1 MTEVHLEAEVMSREI
16 FEFDAP
22 TRFIVGTVGM
32 PGERQFFI
40 QAQQGSRVAS
50 FALEKSQAAALGER
64 ARELLKEIGQLQGEQ
79 ISDSQPLEI
88 PIESEFTVG
97 VMSLTWVPEGGRVI
111 FEAQALTDVT
121 GEQVYEELIMGED
134 EGAPPLLRVELNL
147 AMLRAFA
154 QRTGQV
160 VAAGRAPCIFCGGPI
175 NPGGHLCPR
184 ANGHRRS
191 E

>member
-1 MTEVHLEAEVMSREI
+1 MSREI
-16 FEFDAP
+16 FDFDAP
-22 TRFIVGTVGM
+22 TRFVVGTVGM

-40 QAQQGSRVAS
+40 QTQQGARIAS
-50 FALEKSQAAALGER
+50 FALEKSQAAALAER
-64 ARELLKEIGQLQGEQ
+64 ARELLKEIGQLQVEQ
-79 ISDSQPLEI
+79 NLDSQPLAI
-88 PIESEFTVG
+88 PVESEFTVG

-111 FEAQALTDVT
+111 FEAQALTDT
-121 GEQVYEELIMGED
+121 SGEQVYEELITGENED
-134 EGAPPLLRVELNL
+134 APALLRVELNL
-147 AMLRAFA
+147 TQLRAFA
-154 QRTGQV
+154 SRTAQV